1 MGPGVHVQGE
11 KFDFGFDWP
20 GELGL
25 RTWEDGV
32 LVAIRDGNFP
42 RGAGSPAGTHPYGGG
57 GGANFRPAG
66 ASGTGPRI
74 WAGRGRGTDFTRG

>member
-25 RTWEDGV
+25 RTWEDWF
-32 LVAIRDGNFP
+32 LVAIRDGNF
-42 RGAGSPAGTHPYGGG
+42 RGRSSGT
-57 GGANFRPAG
+57 ASRARADFRPECVED
-66 ASGTGPRI
+66 GPDLGEG
-74 WAGRGRGTDFTRG
+74 GRVDFTTGDHEPEYI